1 MPNKTKAEIRHAKLS
16 AKAENAARKS
26 LKNDKGINK
35 NKRLVTKANKLNKRK
50 NLGKDDIAY
59 GMSPYRH
66 SGTKKHN
73 KKHSENPNWEHKDR
87 SAGAIIGRVVNTV
100 KDTGEK
106 IGKGAEKIYKDAK
119 ETIKTGN
126 KMSPYKLKPIPEGNK
141 GKGLSKLPTAV
152 RNKMGYQM
160 AFSPENFDQMS
171 SAAKMKPYKMDSS
184 HSFKM
189 KAAKNMKTLYKGS
202 AYSLDPETDIV
213 PEGTEKIVGNAVVS
227 ANAPDFKT
235 VKIPDKTITKKET
248 IYDTGKSLEGLTQ
261 EQLDWRTNKI
271 KELGGLDEYHR
282 VYGNKDTGT
291 AREVETTETIP
302 GSETTTGTQT
312 NKDLAQRFDVF
323 NNEESRQRSR
333 RVIAQERKAKRA
345 ALKEARLSGLKGK
358 EKRKRKREIKA
369 ESAKLRNRR
378 LQEIARQGEMQDMQG
393 LKPGSP
399 RSIEDGITS
408 DYTQVKRDRDNVSGK
423 KIIDEALSMKLSP
436 KAMNYFNRKRK

>member
-1 MPNKTKAEIRHAKLS
+1 MPNFKKANIRHNKLATKAE
-16 AKAENAARKS
+16 KAVRENK
-26 LKNDKGINK
+26 INK
-35 NKRLVTKANKLNKRK
+35 NQRLVTKANKLNKRK

-59 GMSPYRH
+59 GMSPYKH

-73 KKHSENPNWEHKDR
+73 KKHSENPDWKHKDR

-100 KDTGEK
+100 KEGGEK

-119 ETIKTGN
+119 ETIKAGN
-126 KMSPYKLKPIPEGNK
+126 KMSPYKLKPVPEGNK

-160 AFSPENFDQMS
+160 AFSPENFDQMG
-171 SAAKMKPYKMDSS
+171 SASKMKPYKMDSS

-202 AYSLDPETDIV
+202 AYSLDPETEIV
-213 PEGTEKIVGNAVVS
+213 PEGTESIVGNAVVS

-235 VKIPDKTITKKET
+235 VTIPGGTKTVPGKVIGGGYEDKMSDEDWKKYLANET
-248 IYDTGKSLEGLTQ
+248 PEQKEKRIQREIDDGVREPNQ
-261 EQLDWRTNKI
+261 EI
-271 KELGGLDEYHR
+271 P
-282 VYGNKDTGT
+282 
-291 AREVETTETIP
+291 IP
-302 GSETTTGTQT
+302 GSETTTATQT
-312 NKDLAQRFDVF
+312 NKDLAQTFDVF
-323 NNEESRQRSR
+323 DNDQSRQRSR

-393 LKPGSP
+393 LRPGSV
-399 RSIEDGITS
+399 RSIDGIQQ

-423 KIIDEALSMKLSP
+423 KIIDEALGMKLSP